1 MAKRKKSNVGMILSG
16 LSVLL
21 GLAAIVM
28 LFLPAVAIKDTD
40 TTYTGLQVTFG
51 YSVDIPI
58 WGEAVV
64 FKFSFMNLLAYILAA
79 AGVVFAILS
88 AMGKSGKF
96 ASFIA
101 AAAFIAAGVLFVIQP
116 SFIIRDDLTSTIT
129 DAINN
134 FLGVD
139 LTEGFTLAVGGII
152 AVVCEFLAGL
162 LSLFK
167 SFAK

>member
-21 GLAAIVM
+21 GLAAIIM
-28 LFLPAVAIKDTD
+28 LFLPAVAVKDTD

-116 SFIIRDDLTSTIT
+116 SFIIRDGHTPNGCCPRGNPRCGAFMEATGCWNWVITISSRRSMT
-129 DAINN
+129 TR
-134 FLGVD
+134 GRCGR
-139 LTEGFTLAVGGII
+139 ER
-152 AVVCEFLAGL
+152 
-162 LSLFK
+162 
-167 SFAK
+167 

>member
-21 GLAAIVM
+21 GLAAIIM
-28 LFLPAVAIKDTD
+28 LFLPAVAVKNTD

-51 YSVDIPI
+51 YSVDVPI
-58 WGEAVV
+58 FGEAEI

-88 AMGKSGKF
+88 AMGRSGKF

-116 SFIIRDDLTSTIT
+116 SFILTNDIT
-129 DAINN
+129 SAITE

-139 LTEGFTLAVGGII
+139 LTEGFELAAGGII
-152 AVVCEFLAGL
+152 AVVCAFLAGL

>member
-28 LFLPAVAIKDTD
+28 LFLPAVAGKITG
-40 TTYTGLQVTFG
+40 TTYTGLQITFG
-51 YSVDIPI
+51 YTTEGLLSI
-58 WGEAVV
+58 EV
-64 FKFSFMNLLAYILAA
+64 FKFSFMNLLTYILAA

-88 AMGKSGKF
+88 AMGRSGKF

-101 AAAFIAAGVLFVIQP
+101 AAAFIVSGVFFILAP
-116 SFIIRDDLTSTIT
+116 SFLIGISENMEE
-129 DAINN
+129 AY
-134 FLGVD
+134 
-139 LTEGFTLAVGGII
+139 ELAVGGII
-152 AVVCEFLAGL
+152 GAVCAFLAGL

>member
-21 GLAAIVM
+21 GLAAIIM
-28 LFLPAVAIKDTD
+28 LFLPAVAVKDTD

-101 AAAFIAAGVLFVIQP
+101 AAAFIAAGVLFVIQS
-116 SFIIRDDLTSTIT
+116 SFILTNDIT
-129 DAINN
+129 SAITE

-139 LTEGFTLAVGGII
+139 LTEGFELAAGGII
-152 AVVCEFLAGL
+152 AVVCAFLAGL

>member
-1 MAKRKKSNVGMILSG
+1 MAKRKKSNVGMMLSG

-21 GLAAIVM
+21 GLAAIIM
-28 LFLPAVAIKDTD
+28 LFLPAVAVKDTD

-58 WGEAVV
+58 LGEAEI

-101 AAAFIAAGVLFVIQP
+101 AAAWFMVTVSCIAIRSKRNP
-116 SFIIRDDLTSTIT
+116 SMWYSLTQY
-129 DAINN
+129 
-134 FLGVD
+134 F
-139 LTEGFTLAVGGII
+139 TEFTMKLRICGRSLAV
-152 AVVCEFLAGL
+152 
-162 LSLFK
+162 
-167 SFAK
+167 SFPQAEASEYVPSGRWR

>member
-21 GLAAIVM
+21 GLAAIIM
-28 LFLPAVAIKDTD
+28 LFLPAVAGKITG
-40 TTYTGLQVTFG
+40 TTYTGLQITFG
-51 YSVDIPI
+51 YTTEGLFSI
-58 WGEAVV
+58 EV
-64 FKFSFMNLLAYILAA
+64 FKFSFMNLLTYILAA

-88 AMGKSGKF
+88 AMGRSGKF

-101 AAAFIAAGVLFVIQP
+101 AAAFIVSGVFFILAP
-116 SFIIRDDLTSTIT
+116 SFLIGISENMEE
-129 DAINN
+129 AY
-134 FLGVD
+134 
-139 LTEGFTLAVGGII
+139 ELAVGGII
-152 AVVCEFLAGL
+152 GAVCAFLAGL

>member
-21 GLAAIVM
+21 GLAAIIM

-40 TTYTGLQVTFG
+40 TTYTGLQITFG
-51 YSVDIPI
+51 YTTEGLLSI
-58 WGEAVV
+58 EV
-64 FKFSFMNLLAYILAA
+64 FKFSFMNLLTYILAA

-88 AMGKSGKF
+88 AMGRSGKF

-101 AAAFIAAGVLFVIQP
+101 AAAFIVSGVFFILAP
-116 SFIIRDDLTSTIT
+116 SFLIANDAASTVIGWIGGDLGE
-129 DAINN
+129 A
-134 FLGVD
+134 F
-139 LTEGFTLAVGGII
+139 ELAVGGII
-152 AVVCEFLAGL
+152 GAVCAFLAGL